1 MRRPSFLVVT
11 VFWIKTIS
19 WDRTAHVFK
28 LRQNNEKFW
37 VAGNARVGSL
47 SPRIAY
53 KKQEVIGRFS
63 VGRVGPVGRV
73 GRYHAGRICAR
84 PTGPTRPTRPTTHKQ
99 NLTGLRAA
107 PALVPYRPVGP
118 IKNKKFKINSPK
130 GYDMQSL
137 RDKERAQSM

>member
-1 MRRPSFLVVT
+1 MF
-11 VFWIKTIS
+11 
-19 WDRTAHVFK
+19 
-28 LRQNNEKFW
+28 FW

-47 SPRIAY
+47 SPHRAY

-99 NLTGLRAA
+99 NLSGLRAA
-107 PALVPYRPVGP
+107 PALE
-118 IKNKKFKINSPK
+118 SC
-130 GYDMQSL
+130 M
-137 RDKERAQSM
+137 RAQRCAFDCQPARH